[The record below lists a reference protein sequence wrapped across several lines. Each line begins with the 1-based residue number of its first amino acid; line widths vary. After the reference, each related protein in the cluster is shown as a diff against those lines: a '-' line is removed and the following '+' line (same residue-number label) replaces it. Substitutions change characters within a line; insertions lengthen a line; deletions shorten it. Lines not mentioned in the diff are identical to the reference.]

1 VIEPVQQWFRRRFS
15 DPQVVILAG
24 FLLVFFAVIILFGGW
39 IGPVLAAV
47 VFAYLLDYPVELGM
61 KLGMPRWLAVSL
73 VFVVFLALLAAVL
86 FGLLPILSH
95 QISQFFTS
103 IPMMVD
109 EGQKLLMTLP
119 AQYPELIS
127 VEQVNE
133 LSTAIRRSMTEFGQ
147 NALAQTLSWIPGL
160 VTLLIYL
167 ILVPLLVLFM
177 LKDKQELLLWFKGL
191 LPREYG
197 LSLKVWNN
205 VDDQIANYVRG
216 KFWEILIVGVATW
229 VGFAVFGL
237 EYAVLLAAL
246 VGISVL
252 VPYIGATVVTIPVA
266 IVAFFQFGWTAELA
280 WVMGIYAVIQAL
292 DGNVLVPL
300 LFSEVVNLHPIAII
314 VAVLFFGG
322 LWGFWGV
329 FFAIPLATLVKAVMD
344 AWPREARSVQI

>member
-1 VIEPVQQWFRRRFS
+1 
-15 DPQVVILAG
+15 
-24 FLLVFFAVIILFGGW
+24 
-39 IGPVLAAV
+39 
-47 VFAYLLDYPVELGM
+47 
-61 KLGMPRWLAVSL
+61 
-73 VFVVFLALLAAVL
+73 
-86 FGLLPILSH
+86 
-95 QISQFFTS
+95 
-103 IPMMVD
+103 VD

-127 VEQVNE
+127 VEQIDE
-133 LSTAIRRSMTEFGQ
+133 LSTAIRRSMTQFGQ
-147 NALAQTLSWIPGL
+147 NALSQTLSWIPGL

-177 LKDKQELLLWFKGL
+177 LKDKQELLRWFKGL

-229 VGFAVFGL
+229 VGFAIFGL

-246 VGISVL
+246 VGVSVL

-266 IVAFFQFGWTAELA
+266 IVAFFQFGWTTEFA

-344 AWPREARSVQI
+344 AWPREARTVQT